1 MNNKKTYS
9 DAFDELQS
17 IVSEI
22 ESGDIAVDELTQ
34 RIARASELLQ
44 VCKTKLSAS
53 EEEVEKL
60 LSRLDQ
66 DNEQEAEG

>member
-1 MNNKKTYS
+1 MKNKMTYR

-60 LSRLDQ
+60 LARLDQ
-66 DNEQEAEG
+66 ENEQGPER

>member
-9 DAFDELQS
+9 DALDELQS

-60 LSRLDQ
+60 LARLDQ

>member
-60 LSRLDQ
+60 LARLDQ

>member
-1 MNNKKTYS
+1 MKNKMTYS

-44 VCKTKLSAS
+44 ICKTKLSAS

-60 LSRLDQ
+60 LARLDQ
-66 DNEQEAEG
+66 ENEQGPER

>member
-1 MNNKKTYS
+1 MKNKMTYS

-60 LSRLDQ
+60 LARLDQ
-66 DNEQEAEG
+66 ENEQGPER